1 MVSASSATSPGSAA
15 ATTYS
20 GSDLAAYL
28 VDAAQ
33 RNVLMLDVLRQRG
46 DNYLEHMAMAAPNVL
61 GFAFEIVMDGRHL
74 PRPVNYGLVRIIAPE
89 GVITDEAS
97 RPFIIVD
104 PRAGH
109 GPGIGGMK
117 PDSEIGAALAAGHPC
132 YFVGFLPV
140 PVKGQTIEDVGCAE
154 AAFIEAVTRR
164 HPGYS
169 GKPCVIGNCQAGWA
183 VLGLAAA
190 RPELMGP
197 IMAAGAPLAYWNGKD
212 GLNPMRYSGGMLGG
226 SWLASLTGDLGA
238 GIFDGAYLVQNFENL
253 NPANTWWTKLY
264 NVWSKVDTEA
274 ERFLPF
280 EKWWGGHVL
289 LDREEIEF
297 IVEQLFVGN
306 KLTKGEV
313 KLSSGKT
320 LDLREVTSPIVV
332 FCSWGDNITPP
343 QQALGWITDLYASDL
358 ALMAA
363 EQTIVYTIHPQTG
376 HLGVFVSSSV
386 AKKEHTELAENM
398 DLIDILPPGLWEAV
412 ITPRDP
418 GQDYADLATGNYV
431 LRFEARSLDDIR
443 ALGLNTAE
451 DDRRFATV
459 AKISEINADLY
470 KTWLRPVVRA
480 FASEPAAELER
491 RLNPLRSQFEIF
503 SHNNPFMRGVAGWAG
518 QIRKNRRPA
527 APDNPFLAWQELV
540 SQNIVASLDLFRDIR
555 DSATELVFKQVYGAP
570 ALQALLGVTDET
582 ARPWP
587 ADRERGVAAL
597 EAGRSDLGQR
607 VGGISAKIAI
617 LRAVMY
623 VLAARGGIDER
634 IFAVLRRLH
643 GKHHKLDGMT
653 LQQFKLNVR
662 EQFFMLR
669 FDREAAVAAIATAL
683 RAEAPHISHEEF
695 HDILTAAGPLE
706 GETLARFERISGM
719 FPDRTPAREKRETV
733 SNLHRLPSRP
743 AAPKE
748 TAPDTPSK
756 ATPRR
761 SSSPRK

>member
-1 MVSASSATSPGSAA
+1 MTGPSSTRPSDEARA
-15 ATTYS
+15 ATFFRNDL
-20 GSDLAAYL
+20 SDYL
-28 VDAAQ
+28 VDVAQ
-33 RNVLMLDVLRQRG
+33 RHVLMLDVLRRRG

-61 GFAFEIVMDGRHL
+61 GFAFEAVLDGRSL

-89 GVITDEAS
+89 GVRTDEAS
-97 RPFIIVD
+97 RPFIVVD

-132 YFVGFLPV
+132 YFIGFLPN
-140 PVKGQTIEDVGCAE
+140 PVKDQTIEDVGCAE
-154 AAFIEAVTRR
+154 AAFIEEVTRR

-197 IMAAGAPLAYWNGKD
+197 IMAAGAPLAYWNGKE

-264 NVWSKVDTEA
+264 DVWSKVDTEA
-274 ERFLPF
+274 ERFLSF

-289 LDREEIEF
+289 LNREEIEF
-297 IVEQLFVGN
+297 IVEELFVGN

-313 KLSSGKT
+313 ALSSGKR

-358 ALMAA
+358 ALIAA
-363 EQTIVYTIHPQTG
+363 EQTIVYTIHPQAG

-398 DLIDILPPGLWEAV
+398 DLIDLLPPGLWEAV
-412 ITPRDP
+412 ITPREP
-418 GQDYADLATGNYV
+418 GQDYADLAAGNHV

-459 AKISEINADLY
+459 AKLSEINADLY
-470 KTWLRPVVRA
+470 KTWLRPIVRA
-480 FASEPAAELER
+480 LASEPVAEMER

-503 SHNNPFMRGVAGWAG
+503 SHNNPLMRGVEGWAE
-518 QIRKNRRPA
+518 QVRADRRPA
-527 APDNPFLAWQELV
+527 APDNPFLAWQEIV

-555 DSATELVFKQVYGAP
+555 DSATDLVFKQVYGSP
-570 ALQALLGVTDET
+570 ALQAALGVTDET
-582 ARPWP
+582 ARPFP
-587 ADRERGVAAL
+587 PDRERGVAAL
-597 EAGRSDLGQR
+597 EAGLSGLRQR
-607 VGGISAKIAI
+607 VGDITPDIAV
-617 LRAVMY
+617 LRAVMF
-623 VLAARGGIDER
+623 VLAARKSIDER
-634 IFAVLRRLH
+634 IFAALRRLH
-643 GKHHKLDGMT
+643 GKHHRLDGMT
-653 LQQFKLNVR
+653 LHRFKMHVR

-669 FDREAAVAAIATAL
+669 FDTEAAVEAIGTAL
-683 RAEAPHISHEEF
+683 RARPAHILLEEVRE
-695 HDILTAAGPLE
+695 ILSAAGPLE
-706 GETLARFERISGM
+706 GEALARFERISRM
-719 FPDRTPAREKRETV
+719 FPEPSPARETAAGASK
-733 SNLHRLPSRP
+733 LHPLPGRAAPAKPAAARSSLRP
-743 AAPKE
+743 ASRRRPAPK
-748 TAPDTPSK
+748 K
-756 ATPRR
+756 
-761 SSSPRK
+761 

>member
-1 MVSASSATSPGSAA
+1 MANASSATLPGPSAA
-15 ATTYS
+15 AAPLLIELT
-20 GSDLAAYL
+20 DYL

-61 GFAFEIVMDGRHL
+61 GFAFEVVMDGRNL

-89 GVITDEAS
+89 GVVTDEAT

-132 YFVGFLPV
+132 YFIGFLPV

-274 ERFLPF
+274 ERFLSF

-289 LDREEIEF
+289 LNREEIEF

-358 ALMAA
+358 ALIAA

-376 HLGVFVSSSV
+376 HLGVFVSSAV

-412 ITPRDP
+412 ITPREP
-418 GQDYADLATGNYV
+418 GQEYADFATGNYV

-443 ALGLNTAE
+443 ALGLNTTE

-459 AKISEINADLY
+459 ARLSEINAGLY

-503 SHNNPFMRGVAGWAG
+503 SHNNPFMRGVAGWAE
-518 QIRKNRRPA
+518 QIRETRRPVA
-527 APDNPFLAWQELV
+527 ADNPFLAWQQMV
-540 SQNIVASLDLFRDIR
+540 SQNIEASLDLFRDIR
-555 DSATELVFKQVYGAP
+555 DSATELAFKQIYGSP
-570 ALQALLGVTDET
+570 ALQAALGIDDET
-582 ARPWP
+582 ARPVP
-587 ADRERGVAAL
+587 ADRERGVAAFEGCL
-597 EAGRSDLGQR
+597 KDLRRR
-607 VGGISAKIAI
+607 VGDIGPDIAV
-617 LRAVMY
+617 LRAAMF
-623 VLAARGGIDER
+623 VLAARKSIDER
-634 IFAVLRRLH
+634 IFTALQRMHGEHLR
-643 GKHHKLDGMT
+643 LDGMT
-653 LQQFKLNVR
+653 LHQFKLHVR

-669 FDREAAVAAIATAL
+669 FDSEAAVDAIGAAL
-683 RAEAPHISHEEF
+683 QAEPPRISFEDF
-695 HDILTAAGPLE
+695 RSALTAAGPLE
-706 GETLARFERISGM
+706 GEALARFERISRM
-719 FPDRTPAREKRETV
+719 FPAPSPAGLKPTAN
-733 SNLHRLPSRP
+733 NLHRLPNR
-743 AAPKE
+743 ATGPKE

-756 ATPRR
+756 AAPRR

>member
-1 MVSASSATSPGSAA
+1 MVSASSVTSPDAAA
-15 ATTYS
+15 ATISS
-20 GSDLAAYL
+20 GSDLAEYL

-33 RNVLMLDVLRQRG
+33 RNVLMLDVLRRRG
-46 DNYLEHMAMAAPNVL
+46 DNYLDHMAMVAPNVL
-61 GFAFEIVMDGRHL
+61 GFAFELVMSGRNL

-89 GVITDEAS
+89 GVVTDEAS

-132 YFVGFLPV
+132 YFIGFLPN

-197 IMAAGAPLAYWNGKD
+197 IMAAGAPLAYWNGK
-212 GLNPMRYSGGMLGG
+212 GGINPMRYSGGMLGG

-238 GIFDGAYLVQNFENL
+238 GTFDGAYLVQNFENL
-253 NPANTWWTKLY
+253 NPANTWWSKLY
-264 NVWSKVDTEA
+264 DVWSKVDTEA
-274 ERFLPF
+274 ERFLSF

-289 LDREEIEF
+289 LNREEIEF

-313 KLSSGKT
+313 ILSSGKRI
-320 LDLREVTSPIVV
+320 DLRDVTSPIVV

-358 ALMAA
+358 ALIAA
-363 EQTIVYTIHPQTG
+363 EQTIVYTIHPQAG

-386 AKKEHTELAENM
+386 AKKEHTELTENM

-412 ITPRDP
+412 ITPREP
-418 GQDYADLATGNYV
+418 GQDYADLATGNHV
-431 LRFEARSLDDIR
+431 LRFEPRKLDDIR

-459 AKISEINADLY
+459 AKLSEINADLY
-470 KTWLRPVVRA
+470 KTWLRPFVQTVA
-480 FASEPAAELER
+480 TVPAAELER

-503 SHNNPFMRGVAGWAG
+503 SHNNPFMRGVAGWAELV
-518 QIRKNRRPA
+518 RENRRPV
-527 APDNPFLAWQELV
+527 APDNPFLAWQQMV
-540 SQNIVASLDLFRDIR
+540 SKNIVASLDLVRDIR
-555 DSATELVFKQVYGAP
+555 DSATELVFKQVYGSP
-570 ALQALLGVTDET
+570 ALQAALGVTNET
-582 ARPWP
+582 ARPVP

-597 EAGRSDLGQR
+597 EAGLGSLRQR
-607 VGGISAKIAI
+607 VGDISPKIAV
-617 LRAVMY
+617 LRAVMFI
-623 VLAARGGIDER
+623 LAGGKSLDER
-634 IFAVLRRLH
+634 IFAALRRLQR
-643 GKHHKLDGMT
+643 KHHSVDGMT

-669 FDREAAVAAIATAL
+669 FDSEAAVTAIETVL
-683 RAEAPHISHEEF
+683 RAEAPAISLQEF

-706 GETLARFERISGM
+706 GEALARFERVSRM
-719 FPDRTPAREKRETV
+719 FPDRSSGREALV
-733 SNLHRLPSRP
+733 AGSLQQLRP
-743 AAPKE
+743 KVPVTKGAAPRTSPKP
-748 TAPDTPSK
+748 A
-756 ATPRR
+756 PRR
-761 SSSPRK
+761 NSSPKR

>member
-1 MVSASSATSPGSAA
+1 MSSYFAESPGHAA
-15 ATTYS
+15 AAKS
-20 GSDLAAYL
+20 LGAELAGYL

-33 RNVLMLDVLRQRG
+33 RNVLMLDVLRRRG
-46 DNYLEHMAMAAPNVL
+46 DNYLDHMAMAAPNVL
-61 GFAFEIVMDGRHL
+61 GFDFEVVMDGRTL
-74 PRPVNYGLVRIIAPE
+74 PRPVNYGLVRIVAPAA
-89 GVITDEAS
+89 IRTDEAS
-97 RPFIIVD
+97 RPFIVVD

-132 YFVGFLPV
+132 YFIGFLPN

-190 RPELMGP
+190 HPDLMGP
-197 IMAAGAPLAYWNGKD
+197 IMVAGAPLAYWNGKD

-226 SWLASLTGDLGA
+226 SWLASFAGDLGA
-238 GIFDGAYLVQNFENL
+238 GIFDGAYLVQNFEKL

-264 NVWSKVDTEA
+264 DVWSKVDTEA
-274 ERFLPF
+274 ERFLSF

-289 LDREEIEF
+289 LNREEIEF
-297 IVEQLFVGN
+297 IVEELFVGN

-313 KLSSGKT
+313 ALSSGKQ
-320 LDLREVTSPIVV
+320 LDLREVMSPIVV

-358 ALMAA
+358 ALIAA
-363 EQTIVYTIHPQTG
+363 EQTIVYTIHPQAG

-386 AKKEHTELAENM
+386 ARKEHTELAENM

-412 ITPRDP
+412 ISPRE
-418 GQDYADLATGNYV
+418 QDQGYADLASGDYV

-459 AKISEINADLY
+459 AKLSEINADLY
-470 KTWLRPVVRA
+470 KTWLRPAVRA
-480 FASEPAAELER
+480 LASEPVAEMER

-503 SHNNPFMRGVAGWAG
+503 SHNNPLMRGVAGWAD
-518 QIRKNRRPA
+518 QVRANRRPVD
-527 APDNPFLAWQELV
+527 PDNPFLAWQQIV

-555 DSATELVFKQVYGAP
+555 DTATELIFKQVYGSP
-570 ALQALLGVTDET
+570 ALQAALGVTDET
-582 ARPWP
+582 ARPVP

-597 EAGRSDLGQR
+597 EAGLAGLRQR
-607 VGGISAKIAI
+607 VSDIGPEIAV
-617 LRAVMY
+617 LRAAMY
-623 VLAARGGIDER
+623 VLAGRRSIDER
-634 IFAVLRRLH
+634 IFAALRRLH
-643 GKHHKLDGMT
+643 GQHQRLDGMT
-653 LQQFKLNVR
+653 LRQFKAHVR

-669 FDREAAVAAIATAL
+669 FDMEAAVEAIGAVL
-683 RAEAPHISHEEF
+683 RNRPPQISLD
-695 HDILTAAGPLE
+695 DIREVLTAAGPLE
-706 GETLARFERISGM
+706 GEALDRFERISRM
-719 FPDRTPAREKRETV
+719 FPEPSPAHETTAGADSARQRPTDAV
-733 SNLHRLPSRP
+733 SSRP
-743 AAPKE
+743 AAARTVPRQ
-748 TAPDTPSK
+748 TSRRTLSK
-756 ATPRR
+756 
-761 SSSPRK
+761 K

>member
-1 MVSASSATSPGSAA
+1 MVSAYSATSPGAAA
-15 ATTYS
+15 ATAHC

-33 RNVLMLDVLRQRG
+33 RNVLMLDVLRRRG
-46 DNYLEHMAMAAPNVL
+46 DNYLDHLAMAAPNVL
-61 GFAFEIVMDGRHL
+61 GFDFEIVMSGRSL

-89 GVITDEAS
+89 GVVTDESS
-97 RPFIIVD
+97 RPFIVVD

-132 YFVGFLPV
+132 YFIGFLPD
-140 PVKGQTIEDVGCAE
+140 PVRGQTIEDVGCAE

-226 SWLASLTGDLGA
+226 SWLTSLTGDLGA

-253 NPANTWWTKLY
+253 NPANTWWSKLY
-264 NVWSKVDTEA
+264 DVWSKVDTEA
-274 ERFLPF
+274 ERFLSF

-289 LDREEIEF
+289 LNREEIEF

-306 KLTKGEV
+306 KLTKGDV
-313 KLSSGKT
+313 TLSSGKRI
-320 LDLREVTSPIVV
+320 DLREVTSPIVV

-343 QQALGWITDLYASDL
+343 QQALGWITDLYGSDL
-358 ALMAA
+358 ALIAA
-363 EQTIVYTIHPQTG
+363 EQTIVYTIHPQAG

-418 GQDYADLATGNYV
+418 GQDYADLAIGNHV
-431 LRFEARSLDDIR
+431 LRFEPRTLDDIR

-459 AKISEINADLY
+459 AKLSEINADLY
-470 KTWLRPVVRA
+470 KTWLRPLVQS
-480 FASEPAAELER
+480 FATVPAAELER
-491 RLNPLRSQFEIF
+491 RLNPLRSQFEVF
-503 SHNNPFMRGVAGWAG
+503 SRNNPFMRGVAGWAEL
-518 QIRKNRRPA
+518 IRENRQPA
-527 APDNPFLAWQELV
+527 APDNPFLAWQQMV

-555 DSATELVFKQVYGAP
+555 DSTTELVFKQVYGSP
-570 ALQALLGVTDET
+570 ALQAALGVTDET
-582 ARPWP
+582 ARPVP

-597 EAGRSDLGQR
+597 EAGLGSLRQR
-607 VGGISAKIAI
+607 VGDISPRIAV
-617 LRAVMY
+617 LRAVMF
-623 VLAARGGIDER
+623 VLAGGKSLDER
-634 IFAVLRRLH
+634 IFAALRRLQH
-643 GKHHKLDGMT
+643 KHHSLDGTT
-653 LQQFKLNVR
+653 LQQFKLKVR

-669 FDREAAVAAIATAL
+669 FDRESAVIAMESVL
-683 RAEAPHISHEEF
+683 RAETPPISLQEF
-695 HDILTAAGPLE
+695 QDILTAAGPLQ
-706 GETLARFERISGM
+706 GEALARFERVSRM
-719 FPDRTPAREKRETV
+719 FPERSPALQKHETA

-743 AAPKE
+743 TMPKE

-756 ATPRR
+756 SASRR
-761 SSSPRK
+761 NSSPRK

>member
-1 MVSASSATSPGSAA
+1 MVSAYSATSPGAA
-15 ATTYS
+15 ATTS
-20 GSDLAAYL
+20 HAGSDLAAYL

-33 RNVLMLDVLRQRG
+33 RNVLMLDVLRRRG
-46 DNYLEHMAMAAPNVL
+46 DNYLDHLAMAAPNVL
-61 GFAFEIVMDGRHL
+61 GFGFEIVMSGRSL

-89 GVITDEAS
+89 GVVTDESS
-97 RPFIIVD
+97 RPFIVVD

-132 YFVGFLPV
+132 YFIGFLPD
-140 PVKGQTIEDVGCAE
+140 PVRGQTIEDVGCAE
-154 AAFIEAVTRR
+154 AAFIEAVTKR
-164 HPGYS
+164 HPDYS

-226 SWLASLTGDLGA
+226 SWLTSLTGDLGA

-253 NPANTWWTKLY
+253 NPANTWWSKLY
-264 NVWSKVDTEA
+264 DVWSKVDTEA
-274 ERFLPF
+274 ERFLSF

-289 LDREEIEF
+289 LNREEIEF

-313 KLSSGKT
+313 TLSSGKRI
-320 LDLREVTSPIVV
+320 DLREVTSPIVV

-343 QQALGWITDLYASDL
+343 QQALGWITDLYGSDL
-358 ALMAA
+358 ALIAA
-363 EQTIVYTIHPQTG
+363 EQTIVYSIHPQAG

-386 AKKEHTELAENM
+386 AKKEHTELTENM
-398 DLIDILPPGLWEAV
+398 DLIDILPPGLWQAV
-412 ITPRDP
+412 ITPREP
-418 GQDYADLATGNYV
+418 GQDYADLVTGDNV
-431 LRFEARSLDDIR
+431 LSFEARSLDDIR

-459 AKISEINADLY
+459 AKVSEINANFY
-470 KTWLRPVVRA
+470 KTWLRPFVQA
-480 FASEPAAELER
+480 AATAPAAELER

-503 SHNNPFMRGVAGWAG
+503 SHNSPFMRGVSGWADLVRE
-518 QIRKNRRPA
+518 QRRPA
-527 APDNPFLAWQELV
+527 APDNPFLAWQEII

-555 DSATELVFKQVYGAP
+555 DSTTELVFKQIYGAP
-570 ALQALLGVTDET
+570 ALQAALGVTDET
-582 ARPWP
+582 ARPQP

-597 EAGRSDLGQR
+597 EAGRSDLAQR
-607 VGGISAKIAI
+607 VGRVSAKIAV

-643 GKHHKLDGMT
+643 GKHQKLDGMT

-669 FDREAAVAAIATAL
+669 FDGEAAVAAIATVL
-683 RAEAPHISHEEF
+683 QTEAPHISLEEF

-706 GETLARFERISGM
+706 GEALARFDRISRM
-719 FPDRTPAREKRETV
+719 FPAPSPTREQHETA
-733 SNLHRLPSRP
+733 SNLHRLPGQMAEQER
-743 AAPKE
+743 
-748 TAPDTPSK
+748 TVLDTPSK
-756 ATPRR
+756 AAPRR
-761 SSSPRK
+761 RSSPRK

>member
-1 MVSASSATSPGSAA
+1 MVSAYSTTSPGAAA
-15 ATTYS
+15 ATAHS

-33 RNVLMLDVLRQRG
+33 RNVLMLDVLRRRG
-46 DNYLEHMAMAAPNVL
+46 DNYLDHLAMAAPNVL
-61 GFAFEIVMDGRHL
+61 GFGFEIVMSGRSL

-89 GVITDEAS
+89 GVVTDESS
-97 RPFIIVD
+97 RPFIVVD

-132 YFVGFLPV
+132 YFIGFLPD

-226 SWLASLTGDLGA
+226 SWLTSLTGDLGA
-238 GIFDGAYLVQNFENL
+238 GIFDGAYLVQNFEKL
-253 NPANTWWTKLY
+253 NPANTWWSKLY
-264 NVWSKVDTEA
+264 DVWSKVDTEA
-274 ERFLPF
+274 ERFLSF

-289 LDREEIEF
+289 LNREEIEF

-306 KLTKGEV
+306 KLTRGEV
-313 KLSSGKT
+313 TLSSGKRI
-320 LDLREVTSPIVV
+320 DLREVTSPIVV

-343 QQALGWITDLYASDL
+343 QQALGWITDLYGSDL
-358 ALMAA
+358 ALIAA
-363 EQTIVYTIHPQTG
+363 EQTIVYSIHPQAG

-386 AKKEHTELAENM
+386 AKKEHTELTENM

-412 ITPRDP
+412 ITPREP
-418 GQDYADLATGNYV
+418 GQDYADLVTGNNI

-459 AKISEINADLY
+459 ARVSEINASFY
-470 KTWLRPVVRA
+470 KTWLRPFVQA
-480 FASEPAAELER
+480 TATAPAAELER

-503 SHNNPFMRGVAGWAG
+503 SHNNPFMRGVSGWAELV
-518 QIRKNRRPA
+518 REHRRPA
-527 APDNPFLAWQELV
+527 APDNPFLAWQEII

-555 DSATELVFKQVYGAP
+555 DSTTELVFKQIYGAP
-570 ALQALLGVTDET
+570 ALQAALGVTDET

-597 EAGRSDLGQR
+597 EAGRSDLTQR
-607 VGGISAKIAI
+607 VGRISAKIAI

-643 GKHHKLDGMT
+643 GKHQSLDGMT

-669 FDREAAVAAIATAL
+669 FDGEAAVAAIATVL
-683 RAEAPHISHEEF
+683 QAEAPHISLEEF

-706 GETLARFERISGM
+706 GEALARFERISRM
-719 FPDRTPAREKRETV
+719 FPASSPAREQHETA
-733 SNLHRLPSRP
+733 SNLHRLPSQ
-743 AAPKE
+743 
-748 TAPDTPSK
+748 TAVQERTVLDTPSK
-756 ATPRR
+756 AAPRR
-761 SSSPRK
+761 RSSPRK

>member
-1 MVSASSATSPGSAA
+1 MSAYSVTSPGATAA
-15 ATTYS
+15 MAHA

-28 VDAAQ
+28 VDVAQ
-33 RNVLMLDVLRQRG
+33 RNVLMLDVLRRRG
-46 DNYLEHMAMAAPNVL
+46 DNYLDHLAMAAPNVL
-61 GFAFEIVMDGRHL
+61 GFGFEIVMSGRSL

-89 GVITDEAS
+89 GVVTDESS
-97 RPFIIVD
+97 RPFIVVD

-132 YFVGFLPV
+132 YFIGFLPD
-140 PVKGQTIEDVGCAE
+140 PVRGQTIEDVGCAE

-226 SWLASLTGDLGA
+226 SWLTSLTGDLGA
-238 GIFDGAYLVQNFENL
+238 GIFDGAYLVQNFEKL
-253 NPANTWWTKLY
+253 NPANTWWSKLY
-264 NVWSKVDTEA
+264 DVWSKVDTEA
-274 ERFLPF
+274 ERFLSF

-289 LDREEIEF
+289 LNREEIEF

-306 KLTKGEV
+306 KLTKGELT
-313 KLSSGKT
+313 LSSGKRI
-320 LDLREVTSPIVV
+320 DLREVASPIVV

-343 QQALGWITDLYASDL
+343 QQALGWITDLYGSDL
-358 ALMAA
+358 ALIAA
-363 EQTIVYTIHPQTG
+363 EQTIVYSIHPQAG

-386 AKKEHTELAENM
+386 AKKEHTELTENM

-412 ITPRDP
+412 ITPREP
-418 GQDYADLATGNYV
+418 GQDYADLVTGDNI

-459 AKISEINADLY
+459 AKVSEINASFY
-470 KTWLRPVVRA
+470 KTWLRPFVQA
-480 FASEPAAELER
+480 AATAPAAELER

-503 SHNNPFMRGVAGWAG
+503 SHNNPFMRGVSGWAELV
-518 QIRKNRRPA
+518 REHRRPA
-527 APDNPFLAWQELV
+527 AQDNPFLAWQEII

-555 DSATELVFKQVYGAP
+555 DSTTELVFKQIYGAP
-570 ALQALLGVTDET
+570 ALQAALGVTDET

-587 ADRERGVAAL
+587 ADRDRGVAAL
-597 EAGRSDLGQR
+597 EAGRSDLAQR
-607 VGGISAKIAI
+607 VGRVSAKIAI

-643 GKHHKLDGMT
+643 SKHQKLDGMT

-669 FDREAAVAAIATAL
+669 FDGEAAVAAIATVL
-683 RAEAPHISHEEF
+683 QTETPHLSLEEF

-706 GETLARFERISGM
+706 GEALVRFERISRM
-719 FPDRTPAREKRETV
+719 FPDQSPVHETRATAD
-733 SNLHRLPSRP
+733 NLHRLASRSV
-743 AAPKE
+743 ARKE
-748 TAPDTPSK
+748 TALDTASK
-756 ATPRR
+756 AAPHR

>member
-1 MVSASSATSPGSAA
+1 MVSAYSATSPGAAA
-15 ATTYS
+15 ATAHS

-33 RNVLMLDVLRQRG
+33 RNVLMLDVLRRRG
-46 DNYLEHMAMAAPNVL
+46 DNYLDHLAMAAPNVL
-61 GFAFEIVMDGRHL
+61 GFDFEIVMSGRSL

-89 GVITDEAS
+89 GVVTDESS
-97 RPFIIVD
+97 RPFIVVD

-132 YFVGFLPV
+132 YFIGFLPD
-140 PVKGQTIEDVGCAE
+140 PVRGQTIEDVGCAE

-226 SWLASLTGDLGA
+226 SWLTSLTGDLGA

-253 NPANTWWTKLY
+253 NPANTWWSKLY
-264 NVWSKVDTEA
+264 DVWSKVDTEA
-274 ERFLPF
+274 DRFLSF

-289 LDREEIEF
+289 LNREEIEF

-306 KLTKGEV
+306 KLTKGDV
-313 KLSSGKT
+313 TLSSGKRI
-320 LDLREVTSPIVV
+320 DLREVTSPIVV

-343 QQALGWITDLYASDL
+343 QQALGWITDLYGSDL
-358 ALMAA
+358 ALIAA
-363 EQTIVYTIHPQTG
+363 EQTIVYSIHPQAG

-386 AKKEHTELAENM
+386 AKKEHTELTENM
-398 DLIDILPPGLWEAV
+398 DLIDILPPGLWQAV
-412 ITPRDP
+412 ITPREP
-418 GQDYADLATGNYV
+418 GQDYADLVTGNNI

-459 AKISEINADLY
+459 AKVSEINASFY
-470 KTWLRPVVRA
+470 KTWLRPFVQA
-480 FASEPAAELER
+480 AATAPAAELER

-503 SHNNPFMRGVAGWAG
+503 SHNNPFMRGVSGWAELV
-518 QIRKNRRPA
+518 REHRRPA
-527 APDNPFLAWQELV
+527 APDNPFLAWQEII

-555 DSATELVFKQVYGAP
+555 DSTTELVFKQIYGAP
-570 ALQALLGVTDET
+570 GLQAGLGVTDET
-582 ARPWP
+582 ARPQP

-597 EAGRSDLGQR
+597 EAGRSDLAQR
-607 VGGISAKIAI
+607 VGRVSAKIAI

-643 GKHHKLDGMT
+643 GKHQKLDGMT

-669 FDREAAVAAIATAL
+669 FDGEAAVAAIATVL
-683 RAEAPHISHEEF
+683 QTEPPHISLEEF

-706 GETLARFERISGM
+706 GEALARFERIGRM
-719 FPDRTPAREKRETV
+719 FPAPSPARELHETA
-733 SNLHRLPSRP
+733 SNLHRLPSQ
-743 AAPKE
+743 
-748 TAPDTPSK
+748 TAVQERAVLDTPSK
-756 ATPRR
+756 AAPRR
-761 SSSPRK
+761 RSSPRK